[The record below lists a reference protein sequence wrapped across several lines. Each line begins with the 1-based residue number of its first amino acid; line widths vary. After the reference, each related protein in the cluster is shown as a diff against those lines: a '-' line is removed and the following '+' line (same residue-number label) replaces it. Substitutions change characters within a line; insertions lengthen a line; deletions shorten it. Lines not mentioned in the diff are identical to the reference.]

1 MCNKEQDY
9 YRTSRDEE
17 ELLIEQIKQ
26 LQEEYNRAAKPFID
40 RLVELRGLRPM
51 QPMLITYEQAQRL
64 GLVGDKP
71 WGER

>member
-17 ELLIEQIKQ
+17 ELLIEHIQQ
-26 LQEEYNRAAKPFID
+26 LQEAYNRAAKPFVD
-40 RLVELRGLRPM
+40 RLVALRSLRPM
-51 QPMLITYEQAQRL
+51 PSMLVTYEQAQAL